1 MKAKDIYASFYILI
15 LGLLKL
21 FFNLMG
27 IENMIKDR
35 HCRFFQNC
43 THPLLLG
50 NPSASMHTACSTE

>member
-1 MKAKDIYASFYILI
+1 MKAKDIYASFYILM

-21 FFNLMG
+21 FSNLMG

-35 HCRFFQNC
+35 HCRLFQNC

-50 NPSASMHTACSTE
+50 YPSASMHTACSTE